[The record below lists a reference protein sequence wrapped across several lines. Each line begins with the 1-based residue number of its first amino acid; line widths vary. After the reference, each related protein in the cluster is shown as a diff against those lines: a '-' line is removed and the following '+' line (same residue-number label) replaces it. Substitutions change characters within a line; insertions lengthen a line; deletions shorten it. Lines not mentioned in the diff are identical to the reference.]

1 MRKFTLKA
9 LNKGLTRTIA
19 GVIALAFLYSGDDR
33 PNQLEQVV
41 QRGSLTMLTRNG
53 ASTYYLGADG
63 PTGPEYELVR
73 EFTEYLGVELE
84 IQAAAAFNQLSGMLQ
99 RGKGDLIAANLART
113 PAREEQFNFGPV
125 YQETSMLVEM
135 PRLPFPLP

>member
-1 MRKFTLKA
+1 MRQFTLKA

-33 PNQLEQVV
+33 PNQLEQVK

-63 PTGPEYELVR
+63 PTGP
-73 EFTEYLGVELE
+73 
-84 IQAAAAFNQLSGMLQ
+84 
-99 RGKGDLIAANLART
+99 
-113 PAREEQFNFGPV
+113 
-125 YQETSMLVEM
+125 
-135 PRLPFPLP
+135 